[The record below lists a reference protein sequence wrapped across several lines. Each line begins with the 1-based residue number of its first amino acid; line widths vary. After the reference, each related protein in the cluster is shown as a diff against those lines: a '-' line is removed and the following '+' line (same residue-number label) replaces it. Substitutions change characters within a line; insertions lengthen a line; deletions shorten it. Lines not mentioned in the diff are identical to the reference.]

1 MAPRFDGGWEVV
13 VKGRTGILLDLSGGG
28 RVGLSSGICKCSAI
42 GPEDAEA
49 VAGAEMDGY
58 WMLGTGAEKE
68 AETGTVTLG
77 F

>member
-1 MAPRFDGGWEVV
+1 VFEFFEYHENMRNNVTFQ
-13 VKGRTGILLDLSGGG
+13 RRMTH

-68 AETGTVTLG
+68 AETGTVMLG